1 MKKNSVHSVNLF
13 SNWPSQVA
21 CSAVSFDPGRV
32 HTIREITQKIFILS
46 ISFPYLQNVSHMW
59 SSCRNDINRS
69 IFCRIVVSKMLSDTQ
84 CALSAAILWYKV
96 FCLQF
101 LFFPFSLKKICAL
114 CFRAE
119 LCSIGISTV
128 FDFSSFYHFH
138 SNREFLQSFL
148 LLTLSMVKG
157 HWFISVSCSLLPRFL
172 SSLNMSSWWIKVMR

>member
-13 SNWPSQVA
+13 SNWPSRVA

-101 LFFPFSLKKICAL
+101 LFFSLLAKKNLRSLLSSRTMFYRNFHCFRFFFILPFSFESRISAVISSVN
-114 CFRAE
+114 AE
-119 LCSIGISTV
+119 YG
-128 FDFSSFYHFH
+128 
-138 SNREFLQSFL
+138 
-148 LLTLSMVKG
+148 
-157 HWFISVSCSLLPRFL
+157 
-172 SSLNMSSWWIKVMR
+172 